1 MLLLSTM
8 IISEITLT
16 EWLNYL
22 KAFIGCSIVPIF
34 ATVMLLTIIYGMG
47 KDKTDD

>member
-1 MLLLSTM
+1 M

-22 KAFIGCSIVPIF
+22 KAFVGCSIVPIF
-34 ATVMLLTIIYGMG
+34 ATVMLLAIIYGLG
-47 KDKTDD
+47 KDKKEDD